1 MPWAPRPDPSLL
13 TGNLDTTDTAGVTAR
28 QGHIEQ
34 VSGVF
39 ELAEAVDTAR
49 RNAELGAGQLP
60 EHLAN
65 TIGSQPRPHHYGD
78 GEAARWEALAASQRA
93 RAQLA
98 ARGLVVDE
106 ATGQVVRTT
115 ATAPPG
121 SGMGTMMTVDEG
133 TT

>member
-28 QGHIEQ
+28 QGGIEQ
-34 VSGVF
+34 ISGVF
-39 ELAEAVDTAR
+39 ETAKMVDAAR

-65 TIGSQPRPHHYGD
+65 SIGSQPRPRHFGD
-78 GEAARWEALAASQRA
+78 GEAARWEALADAQRA

-98 ARGLVVDE
+98 ARGLIIDE
-106 ATGQVVRTT
+106 ATGQVVRTVT
-115 ATAPPG
+115 PAPPG
-121 SGMGTMMTVDEG
+121 TGMGTMLTVDEG